1 MSNPIAIIRKRGE
14 NKVTQ
19 NKFQWQANYGEDGNL
34 YCNGLDQNQVQL
46 ESDQN
51 LLRKSE
57 PL

>member
-19 NKFQWQANYGEDGNL
+19 NKFQWQANYDEDENL
-34 YCNGLDQNQVQL
+34 YCNGLDQKQVQL

-51 LLRKSE
+51 LLLKSV

>member
-34 YCNGLDQNQVQL
+34 YCNGLDQKQVQL
-46 ESDQN
+46 ESD
-51 LLRKSE
+51 
-57 PL
+57 